1 MKAHQMTADGIAKE
15 ILAGL
20 DLLQSDG
27 KDLTN
32 DWDFATLSFPGIEGG
47 EYNPAY
53 GHGGAED
60 IRTTVL
66 RMSRTGPPS
75 THRPTLETF
84 VSAMRN
90 VIVQLDTDKYP
101 KEVADML
108 SKYRQSIEVYYLR

>member
-1 MKAHQMTADGIAKE
+1 MTADGIAKV

-20 DLLQSDG
+20 DLLQTSG

-53 GHGGAED
+53 GHGGSED
-60 IRTTVL
+60 VCTTIV
-66 RMSRTGPPS
+66 RMSRFGPPS
-75 THRPTLETF
+75 TQRKTLETF

-108 SKYRQSIEVYYLR
+108 SKYAQSIEVYYLR